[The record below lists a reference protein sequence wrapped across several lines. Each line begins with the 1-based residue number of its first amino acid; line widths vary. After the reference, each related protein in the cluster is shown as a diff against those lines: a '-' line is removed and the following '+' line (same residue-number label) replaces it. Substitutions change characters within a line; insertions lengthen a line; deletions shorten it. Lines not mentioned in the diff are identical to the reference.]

1 MTRAASAAALLP
13 LLVSLA
19 LLGGACATAEE
30 QAGTDSATG
39 ESSAPP
45 AEPSEPAPATTEPA
59 AAPPTTDPPP
69 PPESPGT
76 TRAAEEPA
84 PPPAAEDPEPAPT
97 VTEEAPPEPIHP
109 PETTPASE
117 EPAPPPATELPDEE
131 PPAGEETSPAVS
143 KSLPGEPYEYG
154 PDEGTSLAV
163 VGVPYQNMLNVHDVP
178 FGEIIATLD
187 ASNPYEGAVIVR
199 EVPSGELLTSLESW
213 TGGIVATG
221 RTRRVPDTEWPDA
234 VWDEVRV
241 AGLTGWAR
249 GAFLAP
255 IGLTDDITA
264 DLINRMGG
272 RPEAEQ
278 LGELALIV
286 GDAFA
291 SMEESARVIIV
302 TRPIVFEALG
312 EVTADVLNIGDDSLL
327 GYRLHIYA
335 VPTGEDWMSE
345 YPGPFTLRTVERTV
359 ICHSHR
365 GVTTDGLCV

>member
-1 MTRAASAAALLP
+1 MAALLP
-13 LLVSLA
+13 LLVSPA
-19 LLGGACATAEE
+19 LIAAACTGAG
-30 QAGTDSATG
+30 QATG
-39 ESSAPP
+39 EVSPAP
-45 AEPSEPAPATTEPA
+45 ATSTEPAPATTEPA
-59 AAPPTTDPPP
+59 ATPPTTEPPP
-69 PPESPGT
+69 LPEPPAT
-76 TRAAEEPA
+76 TRAAEDPA

-97 VTEEAPPEPIHP
+97 VTGEAPAEPIHP
-109 PETTPASE
+109 PGTTLASE
-117 EPAPPPATELPDEE
+117 EPAPPPTTEPPDED
-131 PPAGEETSPAVS
+131 PAVGDS
-143 KSLPGEPYEYG
+143 TAPTAGDSLPGEPYEYG
-154 PDEGTSLAV
+154 PDEGTSPAI
-163 VGVPYQNMLNVHDVP
+163 VGVPYQNMLTVHDVP
-178 FGEIIATLD
+178 SGEIIATLD

-199 EVPSGELLTSLESW
+199 EAPSGEFLTSLESW

-221 RTRRVPDTEWPDA
+221 RTRRLPDAEWPDA

-249 GAFLAP
+249 GTFLAP

-264 DLINRMGG
+264 HLIDRMGR

-327 GYRLHIYA
+327 GYRLHIHA
-335 VPTGEDWMSE
+335 VPAGEDWMSE
-345 YPGPFTLRTVERTV
+345 YPGPFTLHTVERT
-359 ICHSHR
+359 ILCQSHR
-365 GVTTDGLCV
+365 GVTADGLCV